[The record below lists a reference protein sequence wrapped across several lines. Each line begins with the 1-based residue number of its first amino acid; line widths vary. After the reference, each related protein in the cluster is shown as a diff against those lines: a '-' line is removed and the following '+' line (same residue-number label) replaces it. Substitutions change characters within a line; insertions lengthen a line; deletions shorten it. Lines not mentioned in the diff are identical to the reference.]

1 MFKNKKI
8 YNKAKFSDM
17 KELMNSFEID
27 DKLYK
32 KPSKQKILIKYLMKF
47 HTKTTII

>member
-1 MFKNKKI
+1 MFKNKNK

-17 KELMNSFEID
+17 KELLDSFEID

-32 KPSKQKILIKYLMKF
+32 KNFESKRF
-47 HTKTTII
+47 